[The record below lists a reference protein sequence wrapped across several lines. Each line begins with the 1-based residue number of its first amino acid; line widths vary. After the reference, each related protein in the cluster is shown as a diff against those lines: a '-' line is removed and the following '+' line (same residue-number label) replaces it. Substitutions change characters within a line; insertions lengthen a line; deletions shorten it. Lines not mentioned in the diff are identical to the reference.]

1 MEHLLIPLHKSFFR
15 SQCIIAVIIACIIS
29 PNSNAQTSNIPP
41 EAQQILNSL
50 PPMQRQLAT
59 NKINEFQKENRNSNQ
74 PTKEEVQVTED
85 VFFESNGL
93 YKEFHDLE
101 PQVEPKSRLI
111 INFQPLD
118 SISNQDLLLIEKDLF
133 LKKLIGSHY
142 LILDDFGVLFLE
154 GLEGIPLLGLTE
166 NDISLRLMAE
176 PALSLFSIE
185 VHILSQE
192 PIGIEA
198 LKPFGYEV
206 FSDYN
211 STLQDVANNGPVPSN
226 YVLGPGDLIR
236 VQLFGNENDIYE
248 YEVSRD
254 GSFSLPEIGPLIV
267 AGLTFQE
274 LRAELNK
281 LIQEAFIGTQ
291 ASITLGQLKTINVY
305 VLGDVIRPG
314 SVIISGLQTMV
325 DALYKSGGVSP
336 IGTLRDI
343 QLKRNGNVISSLDA
357 YDLLV
362 QGDMSGNSR
371 LQAGDVIFVP
381 PVGKVVSITGAVKR
395 PAIYEVKKNSNLLE
409 LIGLAGGLTPEAS
422 PDEAK
427 LERIDGKNQRH
438 LISVNLNDM
447 NASKMQINTGDIL
460 IIPEV
465 TPEIKNIVE
474 LSGHVHRPGNYPWY
488 QGMKI
493 TDLLKSIYDLKDGA
507 DLNYILIRREEKL
520 GGTVKVLSSDL
531 SAALESPEGEFNV
544 ELKSGDKVSVIT
556 NSYNRQS
563 VIKSLINEIEL
574 QATFDFPIQK
584 VSITGSVR
592 SPGDYPLEFGMK
604 VSDLIRAGG
613 YLSQDA
619 YTVEAEL
626 TRSLSKNNSKDI
638 EITKVNLQALLRGDK
653 KFDISLKEG
662 DEIFIKSK
670 PFLNNNLSISL
681 EGEVNFPGDFRFK
694 RGETLKDVIRRAGGF
709 TDFAYPEG
717 LIFLRQSIKE
727 KEEDQLRDLIKRAEA
742 DIAQQSIN
750 GSESLDFSQDILDKL
765 NNFEAI
771 GRLVVDLKKDLSTS
785 DNIFLEAGDRILIP
799 SLSQTVTVIG
809 ETQQNTSHIFR
820 QNLTQ
825 NDYIDLSGGLT
836 RRADKKLIY
845 VVRANGEV
853 NTNSYSRWLF
863 RRRNIQIEPG
873 DTIIVPTRIDTENNL
888 TLWTNVT
895 QIVYQGA
902 VALAAIRRFN

>member
-1 MEHLLIPLHKSFFR
+1 M
-15 SQCIIAVIIACIIS
+15 IS
-29 PNSNAQTSNIPP
+29 PNSNAQTSNLPS

-50 PPMQRQLAT
+50 PPMQRQLAI
-59 NKINEFQKENRNSNQ
+59 NKINEYEKENRNPKQS
-74 PTKEEVQVTED
+74 TIEETQLTEETFYEYD
-85 VFFESNGL
+85 ESNN
-93 YKEFHDLE
+93 EFYDLE
-101 PQVEPKSRLI
+101 RQVEPKSRLI
-111 INFQPLD
+111 INFQTSDLA
-118 SISNQDLLLIEKDLF
+118 SNQDLLRIEKDLF
-133 LKKLIGSHY
+133 LKKLLGSHY
-142 LILDDFGVLFLE
+142 LTLDDSGVLFLE

-166 NDISLRLMAE
+166 DDISLRLMAE
-176 PALSLFSIE
+176 PVLSLFSIE
-185 VHILSQE
+185 ARILNQE

-206 FSDYN
+206 FNPDN
-211 STLQDVANNGPVPSN
+211 SILQDEANNGPAPSN

-236 VQLFGNENDIYE
+236 VQLFGNVNDIYE

-314 SVIISGLQTMV
+314 SVIVNGLQTMV
-325 DALYKSGGVSP
+325 DALYKSGGISP
-336 IGTLRDI
+336 IGTLRNI
-343 QLKRNGNVISSLDA
+343 QLKRDGNVISSLDA

-395 PAIYEVKKNSNLLE
+395 PAIYEVKKDSSLLE
-409 LIGLAGGLTPEAS
+409 LVSLAGGLTPEAS

-427 LERIDGKNQRH
+427 LERIDGKSQRH

-447 NASKMQINTGDIL
+447 SASKMQINTGDVL
-460 IIPEV
+460 LIPEV
-465 TPEIKNIVE
+465 TPNIKNIVE

-493 TDLLKSIYDLKDGA
+493 TDLLRSIYELKDGA
-507 DLNYILIRREEKL
+507 DSNYILIRREEKF
-520 GGTVKVLSSDL
+520 GGQVTALSADL
-531 SAALESPEGEFNV
+531 SAALESPGGESDV
-544 ELKSGDKVSVIT
+544 ELKSGDKVSVVT

-563 VIKSLINEIEL
+563 AIQNLVNEIEL
-574 QATFDFPIQK
+574 QATSDSPAQK
-584 VSITGSVR
+584 VSIAGSVR
-592 SPGDYPLEFGMK
+592 SPGDYPFEFGMQ

-613 YLSQDA
+613 YLSYEA

-626 TRSLSKNNSKDI
+626 TRSLSLNDIDDI
-638 EITKVNLQALLRGDK
+638 EIININLQAIISGDK
-653 KFDISLKEG
+653 KFDFPLKEG

-670 PFLNNNLSISL
+670 PSLHSNLSISL
-681 EGEVNFPGDFRFK
+681 EGEVNFPGNYRFK
-694 RGETLKDVIRRAGGF
+694 RGESLNDVIRRAGGF
-709 TDFAYPEG
+709 TDFAYPQG
-717 LIFLRQSIKE
+717 LIFLRESIKE
-727 KEEDQLRDLIKRAEA
+727 KEKEQISDLIKRAEA

-750 GSESLDFSQDILDKL
+750 GSESVNFSQDILDKL

-771 GRLVVDLKKDLSTS
+771 GRLVVDLNNGLSTS

-799 SLSQTVTVIG
+799 NVSQTVTVIG
-809 ETQQNTSHIFR
+809 EAQQNTSHIYR
-820 QNLTQ
+820 PGLTR
-825 NDYIDLSGGLT
+825 NDYIDLSGGLS

-853 NTNSYSRWLF
+853 NINSYSKWFVRK
-863 RRRNIQIEPG
+863 RNIQIMPG
-873 DTIIVPTRIDTENNL
+873 DTIIIPTKIDTVNNL

>member
-1 MEHLLIPLHKSFFR
+1 MIPLHKIFFR
-15 SQCIIAVIIACIIS
+15 SQYIIAVIFACIIS
-29 PNSNAQTSNIPP
+29 LNSNAQSSNIPP

-50 PPMQRQLAT
+50 PPMQRQLAI
-59 NKINEFQKENRNSNQ
+59 NKINDYEKENRNSNQ
-74 PTKEEVQVTED
+74 SFED
-85 VFFESNGL
+85 QTQPIEDDFYNYVEPNNEFYNFER
-93 YKEFHDLE
+93 
-101 PQVEPKSRLI
+101 QVEPRSRLI
-111 INFQPLD
+111 INFQPSD
-118 SISNQDLLLIEKDLF
+118 QASNQDLLQIEKDLF
-133 LKKLIGSHY
+133 LEKLVGSHY
-142 LILDDFGVLFLE
+142 LTLDDSGVLFLE
-154 GLEGIPLLGLTE
+154 GIEGIPLLGLTE
-166 NDISLRLMAE
+166 DDISLRLMAE

-185 VHILSQE
+185 ARILSQE

-198 LKPFGYEV
+198 LKPFGYEL
-206 FSDYN
+206 FSKDN
-211 STLQDVANNGPVPSN
+211 STLQDVADIGPVPSN

-236 VQLFGNENDIYE
+236 VQLFGNVNNIYE

-291 ASITLGQLKTINVY
+291 ASITLGLLKTINVY

-314 SVIISGLQTMV
+314 SVIVNGLQTMV
-325 DALYKSGGVSP
+325 DALYKSGGISP

-343 QLKRNGNVISSLDA
+343 QLKRDGNVISTLDA

-362 QGDMSGNSR
+362 KGDMSGNSR

-395 PAIYEVKKNSNLLE
+395 PAIYEVKEDSNLSE
-409 LIGLAGGLTPEAS
+409 LVRLAGGLTPEAS

-427 LERIDGKNQRH
+427 LERIDGKSQRH
-438 LISVNLNDM
+438 LISVNLSDM
-447 NASKMQINTGDIL
+447 HTSKMQINSGDIL

-493 TDLLKSIYDLKDGA
+493 TDLLRSIHELKDGA
-507 DLNYILIRREEKL
+507 DLNYILIRREDEL
-520 GGTVKVLSSDL
+520 GGKVRVLSADL
-531 SAALESPEGEFNV
+531 SAALESPTGEFDV

-563 VIKSLINEIEL
+563 VIQSLINEIEL

-584 VSITGSVR
+584 ASINGSVR
-592 SPGDYPLEFGMK
+592 SPGDYPLEIGMK
-604 VSDLIRAGG
+604 VSDLIRAAG

-619 YTVEAEL
+619 YVVEAEL

-638 EITKVNLQALLRGDK
+638 EIININLEALLRGDK
-653 KFDISLKEG
+653 TSDLSLKEG
-662 DEIFIKSK
+662 DEIFIKSN
-670 PFLNNNLSISL
+670 PSLNSDLSISL
-681 EGEVNFPGDFRFK
+681 EGEVKFPGDYRFK
-694 RGETLKDVIRRAGGF
+694 RGETLNDVIRRAGGF
-709 TDFAYPEG
+709 TDFAYPKG
-717 LIFLRQSIKE
+717 ILFLRESIKE
-727 KEEDQLRDLIKRAEA
+727 KEKEQISDLIQRAEA

-750 GSESLDFSQDILDKL
+750 GSETLDLSQDILDKL

-771 GRLVVDLKKDLSTS
+771 GRLVVNLSRDLSLS
-785 DNIFLEAGDRILIP
+785 DNIVLEAGDRILIP
-799 SLSQTVTVIG
+799 NVSQTVTVIG
-809 ETQQNTSHIFR
+809 ETQQNTSHIYR
-820 QNLTQ
+820 KGLTR

-853 NTNSYSRWLF
+853 NINSYSKLLVK
-863 RRRNIQIEPG
+863 RRNIQIEPG
-873 DTIIVPTRIDTENNL
+873 DTIIVPTKIDTENNL